1 MGSYRTIVE
10 QLIHQLVSLYLQ
22 FRSIASKDIKESIYF
37 HSKLIRKTIMSYIL
51 TTLFTVA
58 AVCQGFHLPN
68 LVGEEDCISINNSPG
83 QCIQITN
90 CQKMA
95 TMLESQNS
103 KEKVQFLTEFSCGFT
118 NNVPN
123 ICCPLDQTVLGRA
136 AVTSPPS
143 TTSSTTSSS
152 TTTTSFRL
160 IEETTSTNKK
170 IRSRGSDNDLRIGF
184 NEWDVKCTSEF
195 CDEAFGRN

>member
-22 FRSIASKDIKESIYF
+22 FRSIASKDIKENLYF
-37 HSKLIRKTIMSYIL
+37 HSKVIRKTIMSYIL

-68 LVGEEDCISINNSPG
+68 LVGEEDCTSINNSPG

-90 CQKMA
+90 CQLMA

-103 KEKVQFLTEFSCGFT
+103 KEKVHL
-118 NNVPN
+118 
-123 ICCPLDQTVLGRA
+123 L
-136 AVTSPPS
+136 
-143 TTSSTTSSS
+143 
-152 TTTTSFRL
+152 SF
-160 IEETTSTNKK
+160 
-170 IRSRGSDNDLRIGF
+170 GSDSTWQSCSYLTTLHNFI
-184 NEWDVKCTSEF
+184 N
-195 CDEAFGRN
+195 NYIINYNN

>member
-10 QLIHQLVSLYLQ
+10 QLIHQLVSYKYS
-22 FRSIASKDIKESIYF
+22 FKRYKGTIHF
-37 HSKLIRKTIMSYIL
+37 HSKVTRKTIMSYIL

-103 KEKVQFLTEFSCGFT
+103 KEKVQFLSEFSCGFT

-123 ICCPLDQTVLGRA
+123 ICCPYDQTVLA
-136 AVTSPPS
+136 ELQLLHPHPQ
-143 TTSSTTSSS
+143 
-152 TTTTSFRL
+152 L
-160 IEETTSTNKK
+160 HPQ
-170 IRSRGSDNDLRIGF
+170 LHQ
-184 NEWDVKCTSEF
+184 
-195 CDEAFGRN
+195 